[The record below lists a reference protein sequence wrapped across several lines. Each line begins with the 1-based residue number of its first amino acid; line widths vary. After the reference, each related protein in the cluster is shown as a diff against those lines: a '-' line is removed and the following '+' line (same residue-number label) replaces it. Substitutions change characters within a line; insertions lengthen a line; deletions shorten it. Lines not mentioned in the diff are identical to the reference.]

1 MKIKP
6 TGFFLTVEVEAK
18 SKKFEGSMIEMAPD
32 EQKREHG
39 GRDIG
44 VVLEFGPIAFQGFA
58 NCKGPEDWGVKVG
71 DTVEF
76 ERYDGKIPRSA
87 ETNPELKN
95 IRVLTDSDIKCVV
108 EK

>member
-1 MKIKP
+1 MKIRP
-6 TGFFLTVEVEAK
+6 AGFSVIVEVEAK
-18 SKKFEGSMIEMAPD
+18 SKTYEGSMIEMAPD

-39 GRDIG
+39 GRDVG
-44 VVLEFGPIAFQGFA
+44 VILAFGPIAYQGFA

-76 ERYDGKIPRSA
+76 KRYDGKIPRSA

-95 IRVLTDSDIKCVV
+95 IRVLDDSDIKCVV